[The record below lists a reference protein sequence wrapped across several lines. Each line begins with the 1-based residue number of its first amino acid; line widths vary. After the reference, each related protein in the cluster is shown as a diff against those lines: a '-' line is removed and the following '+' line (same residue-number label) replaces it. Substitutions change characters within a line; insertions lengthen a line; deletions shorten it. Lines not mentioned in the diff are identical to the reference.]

1 MQHPSRIGI
10 VCAMQDEVDAFLGA
24 AETIEAD
31 AEGFIRLRIRE
42 LDIVIGS
49 PGLGKVHAA
58 MTASVLL
65 ERFGCQAL
73 VSAGTAGGLHGTRPM
88 QVIVGVELVQ
98 HDYGRSRGP
107 GELELYRP
115 GVPPLPEYFSE
126 DIALRVPAER
136 RRAFEQ
142 AAIDLDFVQHGTF
155 ASGDIFVND
164 EATRERLVRLGAV
177 AVDMESAAV
186 AQVAE
191 ARKLPWLVAK
201 GISDDASG
209 LSHEA
214 FLAGL
219 AEASR
224 RSARVVTALLPVLL
238 AQDRGSH

>member
-1 MQHPSRIGI
+1 
-10 VCAMQDEVDAFLGA
+10 MQDEVDAFLSG
-24 AETIEAD
+24 AETVAAD
-31 AEGFIRLRIRE
+31 AEGFIRLRIGE
-42 LDIVIGS
+42 LDVVFGT

-65 ERFGCQAL
+65 ERFGCRAL

-88 QVIVGVELVQ
+88 QVVVGVELVQ

-107 GELELYRP
+107 GELEIYRP
-115 GVPPLPEYFSE
+115 GVPPLPEFFSE
-126 DIALRVPAER
+126 DVSLRVPQGR
-136 RRAFEQ
+136 RLAFEQ
-142 AAIDLDFVQHGTF
+142 AAIDLDFVQHGKF
-155 ASGDIFVND
+155 ASGDTFVND
-164 EATRERLVRLGAV
+164 EATRARLVGLGAI

-201 GISDDASG
+201 GISDDASA

-224 RSARVVTALLPVLL
+224 RSARVVSALLPVLL
-238 AQDRGSH
+238 ERDAGTH